1 MPAPAVAPR
10 RADDWTN
17 RWAARQ
23 AFAERLPRM
32 ITARRSKGTP
42 DSFSAALY
50 ETGRSTLSELLLDGV
65 LVREGILDRAAL
77 ENTLRDTTPVKGHD
91 HLRILAIGDVEAWAR
106 GF

>member
-1 MPAPAVAPR
+1 MMSEPSGSATSFTAAPAAG
-10 RADDWTN
+10 ASGATSIS
-17 RWAARQ
+17 
-23 AFAERLPRM
+23 M
-32 ITARRSKGTP
+32 IS
-42 DSFSAALY
+42 SFSAALY